1 MKKRILS
8 LFLATLMIVGC
19 IGTFAIGTVA
29 AGEFALSVVVEK
41 VDNDTV
47 HVVLNMANNPGVS
60 GIDATLSFDKTVI
73 RPVSVDTNGD
83 GTVDTVLKNGVI
95 TTNVTAGLDLA
106 TLDVVTFLAFGL
118 TTPGK
123 EVFEQRSGKLIGF
136 TFDILD
142 PEKFTEIKVEAD
154 VENKDGDEVAF
165 AANNSSVGQLSLDD
179 VSMTGKTVTYNG
191 QVQSLEVDGLDS
203 EMSVK
208 WTNNN
213 KVNAGEYEVTA
224 VVSKEGYHS
233 KTLTATLTIEKAPAK
248 LTGVE
253 LWPAVEGGDIEIKS
267 VDAAAAEALG
277 KGYPVVFNNATVV
290 KDGEDYKVEG
300 VTVSNTNI
308 VLTDTTVELT
318 FVAEGELV
326 DAIIEAANIDTD
338 MPVDPRVSKLPALN
352 VELPYGY
359 ELELVANEVI
369 AADGSFEKTEEAQIV
384 PVTYNVVDAS
394 GAKVGEVVVTYTIP
408 KKAEG
413 TDLAML
419 ILYYYKLMEE
429 KNNAATVKPTTPVVE
444 TSVTLKAD
452 AANIKYMDG
461 RGDKFEPEAFA
472 TRYEVIKALANVFD
486 IKTTNA
492 PLALTDVDAEYKEL
506 VDKCT
511 AAGIIKGYDDKTF
524 RGNDNITRAEVATM
538 ICNIMGLDVE
548 NAKDAGFS
556 DVSGWAAK
564 YVNACANAKL
574 VNGNGDGTFAP
585 ENNIKRN
592 ELTVIINNITGAQAG
607 TSCSYADVVEGTWYF
622 GYVAAAAK

>member
-191 QVQSLEVDGLDS
+191 QVQSLQVDGLDS

-224 VVSKEGYHS
+224 VVSKAGYNS
-233 KTLTATLTIEKAPAK
+233 KTLTATLIIEQAPAK

-253 LWPAVEGGDIEIKS
+253 LWPAVEGSVIEIKS
-267 VDAAAAEALG
+267 VEAAAAEALG

-290 KDGEDYKVEG
+290 NDGGVYKVEG
-300 VTVSNTNI
+300 VTVANTNI
-308 VLTDTTVELT
+308 VLTDTTVEPT
-318 FVAEGELV
+318 FVNEEALV
-326 DAIIEAANIDTD
+326 DAIIAEADIDTD

-352 VELPYGY
+352 VDLPYGY
-359 ELELVANEVI
+359 ELELVANEVV